1 MTGMIEFRRLASN
14 EYTGVV
20 PLVRQLRPHLDEAE
34 FLRRLAEQETRGY
47 ELHAAF
53 RDGAVVGL
61 AGFRPVMTLARGAH
75 LHLDDLVVA
84 DGLRSGGIGKALIGY
99 AESEARRRGLGKLF
113 LDARQQAI
121 PFYQREG
128 YDFNPAPLMAKEL

>member
-1 MTGMIEFRRLASN
+1 MTAKIIFRRLHNDECAS
-14 EYTGVV
+14 VL
-20 PLVRQLRPHLDEAE
+20 PLVRQLRSHLDEAE
-34 FLRRLAEQETRGY
+34 FLRRLALQETRGY
-47 ELHAAF
+47 ELHAAI
-53 RDGAVVGL
+53 RDGVVVGL

-84 DGLRSGGIGKALIGY
+84 EGLRSGGIGKALIGY
-99 AESEARRRGLGKLF
+99 AEGEARRRGLGKLF

-128 YDFNPAPLMAKEL
+128 YDFHHAPLMAKSL